1 MSIQV
6 IGDVCLTDLF
16 VFCLFVCFFLFFFA
30 SSRQLSRRAC
40 PLKNIMVFDRERCTS
55 KILTFKTRV
64 ILRHENLASHAI
76 DYCR

>member
-16 VFCLFVCFFLFFFA
+16 GFCLFVCFLFFFA

-40 PLKNIMVFDRERCTS
+40 PLKNIMVFDRERYTS

-64 ILRHENLASHAI
+64 ILRHENLASRAT
-76 DYCR
+76 DYFR

>member
-16 VFCLFVCFFLFFFA
+16 VFVCLFVFLFFFA

-64 ILRHENLASHAI
+64 ILRHENLASRATY
-76 DYCR
+76 YCR

>member
-16 VFCLFVCFFLFFFA
+16 VFVCLFVFLFFFA

-64 ILRHENLASHAI
+64 ILRHENLASRAT

>member
-16 VFCLFVCFFLFFFA
+16 VFVCLFVFLFFFA

-64 ILRHENLASHAI
+64 ILRRENLASRAT

>member
-1 MSIQV
+1 MQV

-16 VFCLFVCFFLFFFA
+16 VFVCLFVFLFFFA

-64 ILRHENLASHAI
+64 ILRHENLASRAT
-76 DYCR
+76 DYFR

>member
-1 MSIQV
+1 MSMQV

-16 VFCLFVCFFLFFFA
+16 VFVCLFVFLFFFA

-64 ILRHENLASHAI
+64 ILRRENLASRAT